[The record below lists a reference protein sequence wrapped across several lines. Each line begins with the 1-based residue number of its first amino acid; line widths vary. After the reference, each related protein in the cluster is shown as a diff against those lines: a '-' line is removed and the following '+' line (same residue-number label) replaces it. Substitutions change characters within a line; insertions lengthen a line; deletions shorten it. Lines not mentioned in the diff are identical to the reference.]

1 MSSFVPVCARAQTR
15 QAVIFFLLTLE
26 PACGKEQIGKKQA
39 QVLAANQGRL
49 RMALNPPLLPGAALP
64 LPVAGETF
72 VLHRRGIQLD
82 AEVLGMRKYQH
93 KGDLFLSTLRMVFVR
108 DARASTG
115 WFGLGGEA
123 PSDLVAYDL
132 PLSLVRSERFNQPIF
147 GCNNVEGVCL
157 PLPGTPADTH
167 FRLSFYEGGVGTFLP
182 LFFDLL
188 NRNRHGPVHAPAGL
202 DTGFASAL
210 ASGRFMQVA
219 LRLPPPASVLGSS
232 VCGRGVLF
240 SPTPLPP
247 TNTRTRTGRLHRP
260 QRPDNAISP
269 KRAASAGAGQL
280 PHARGV
286 LPPRFP
292 PNPCFSPLPETLNS
306 PHPPAHPHRHTH
318 THMHASTHT
327 NKQAPRPTPATHTPA
342 THTPARTQGR
352 TQHRPL
358 PPHLLHP
365 QSPDNPSLS
374 QPPPHR
380 SHRCA
385 CVHMCAYACTYP
397 GVYVCV

>member
-1 MSSFVPVCARAQTR
+1 
-15 QAVIFFLLTLE
+15 
-26 PACGKEQIGKKQA
+26 
-39 QVLAANQGRL
+39 
-49 RMALNPPLLPGAALP
+49 MALNPPLLPGAALP

-219 LRLPPPASVLGSS
+219 RTPPPPSASVRARLLCLWAWSIVFPDPLTAHQHPHSPLAQAAYIDPNDPTTLYLPSAQPAQAQANSLTREEYYRHGSRPICAS
-232 VCGRGVLF
+232 ALCPKR
-240 SPTPLPP
+240 STRHTHLP
-247 TNTRTRTGRLHRP
+247 TRTG
-260 QRPDNAISP
+260 
-269 KRAASAGAGQL
+269 
-280 PHARGV
+280 
-286 LPPRFP
+286 
-292 PNPCFSPLPETLNS
+292 T
-306 PHPPAHPHRHTH
+306 HTH
-318 THMHASTHT
+318 THACEHAH
-327 NKQAPRPTPATHTPA
+327 KQARTAPHPCHAHACHTHACTHAGPNAAPPSPASSSTSAEPRQPIIIPTATAPVA
-342 THTPARTQGR
+342 
-352 TQHRPL
+352 PL
-358 PPHLLHP
+358 CM
-365 QSPDNPSLS
+365 
-374 QPPPHR
+374 
-380 SHRCA
+380 CA
-385 CVHMCAYACTYP
+385 CVCVCMRACIHACMHVMY
-397 GVYVCV
+397 VCMYVCVYARTCKCVRVPVCV

>member
-1 MSSFVPVCARAQTR
+1 
-15 QAVIFFLLTLE
+15 
-26 PACGKEQIGKKQA
+26 
-39 QVLAANQGRL
+39 
-49 RMALNPPLLPGAALP
+49 MALNPPLLPGAALP

-219 LRLPPPASVLGSS
+219 RRRHPPPASVLVSC
-232 VCGRGVLF
+232 VCGRGRLF

-247 TNTRTRTGRLHRP
+247 TNTRTRHSHRP
-260 QRPDNAISP
+260 PTSTPTTRQRYISQARSQRRRRPTPSRARSTTATVPAQSVLQPFARNA
-269 KRAASAGAGQL
+269 QL
-280 PHARGV
+280 ATPT
-286 LPPRFP
+286 
-292 PNPCFSPLPETLNS
+292 C
-306 PHPPAHPHRHTH
+306 PPAPAHTH

-327 NKQAPRPTPATHTPA
+327 NKHAPRPTPATHTPA

-380 SHRCA
+380 SPRCA
-385 CVHMCAYACTYP
+385 CVHVC
-397 GVYVCV
+397 VYVCVHISMRVCM

>member
-1 MSSFVPVCARAQTR
+1 
-15 QAVIFFLLTLE
+15 
-26 PACGKEQIGKKQA
+26 
-39 QVLAANQGRL
+39 
-49 RMALNPPLLPGAALP
+49 MALNPPLLPGAALP

-219 LRLPPPASVLGSS
+219 RTPPPPSASVRARLLCLWAWSIVFPDPLTAHQHPHSPLAQAAYIDPNDPTTLYLPSAQPAQAQANSLTREEYYRHGSRPIRAS
-232 VCGRGVLF
+232 ALCPKR
-240 SPTPLPP
+240 STRHTHLP
-247 TNTRTRTGRLHRP
+247 TRTG
-260 QRPDNAISP
+260 
-269 KRAASAGAGQL
+269 
-280 PHARGV
+280 
-286 LPPRFP
+286 
-292 PNPCFSPLPETLNS
+292 T
-306 PHPPAHPHRHTH
+306 HTH
-318 THMHASTHT
+318 TCM
-327 NKQAPRPTPATHTPA
+327 R
-342 THTPARTQGR
+342 ARTQ
-352 TQHRPL
+352 TSTHRAPPL
-358 PPHLLHP
+358 PRTRLPHTRLHARRAER
-365 QSPDNPSLS
+365 STALS
-374 QPPPHR
+374 RLIFYIRRAPTTHHYPNRHR
-380 SHRCA
+380 TGRPV
-385 CVHMCAYACTYP
+385 VHVCMYVCMYACIYP
-397 GVYVCV
+397 CMYACDVCMYVCMHVSASVSVFLCVYDARMHA